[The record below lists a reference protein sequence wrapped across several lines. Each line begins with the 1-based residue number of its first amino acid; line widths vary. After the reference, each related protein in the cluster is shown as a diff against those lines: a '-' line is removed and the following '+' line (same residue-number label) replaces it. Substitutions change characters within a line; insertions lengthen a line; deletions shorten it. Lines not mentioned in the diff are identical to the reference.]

1 MAAIIP
7 DIFVTPHGVM
17 PPTYRTER
25 DTLDERFLRCHKA
38 LHFIARRI
46 LADSEMAACAV
57 ENCWLKASRNPPG
70 FESEGA
76 FGSWVLRL
84 LINEAL
90 SILHHRSRSV

>member
-1 MAAIIP
+1 MAEITP
-7 DIFVTPHGVM
+7 DIFLTPHGTM
-17 PPTYRTER
+17 PPTYRTAW
-25 DTLDERFLRCHKA
+25 DKLDERLPRCDKA

-57 ENCWLKASRNPPG
+57 ENCRLKASRNPRG

-90 SILHHRSRSV
+90 SMLHHRS

>member
-1 MAAIIP
+1 MAAITP
-7 DIFVTPHGVM
+7 DIFVTPHGTM
-17 PPTYRTER
+17 PPTYRTEW
-25 DTLDERFLRCHKA
+25 DTLDERFPRCHKA
-38 LHFIARRI
+38 LHLIARRI

-57 ENCWLKASRNPPG
+57 ENCWLKASRNPHG

-90 SILHHRSRSV
+90 SILHHRS

>member
-1 MAAIIP
+1 MAAVTH
-7 DIFVTPHGVM
+7 DIFLTPHETM
-17 PPTYRTER
+17 PPTYRTEW
-25 DTLDERFLRCHKA
+25 DTLDERFPRCHKT
-38 LHFIARRI
+38 LHFVARRI

-57 ENCWLKASRNPPG
+57 ENCWLKASRNPPR

-90 SILHHRSRSV
+90 SILHHGS